1 MINCLHGSVC
11 ILSVLNIGLIYAS
24 ICFIGIGPQVLLCF
38 AFADYFQCF
47 ISGRGECP
55 GTPSPQMRKINIILY
70 IAKYKNTKIY
80 VTKLRLKIDL
90 PA

>member
-1 MINCLHGSVC
+1 MVNCLHGSVC

-47 ISGRGECP
+47 ISGKGGHP
-55 GTPSPQMRKINIILY
+55 GTPSPQMRKINIY